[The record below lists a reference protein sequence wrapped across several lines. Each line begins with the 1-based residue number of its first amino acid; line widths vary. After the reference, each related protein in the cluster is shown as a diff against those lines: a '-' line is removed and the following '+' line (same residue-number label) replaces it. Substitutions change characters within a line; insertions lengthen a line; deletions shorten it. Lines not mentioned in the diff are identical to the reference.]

1 MADLKKIYTEAMDRF
16 KIAQTYDSHN
26 RTQAIDDIKFL
37 WNVEDCQWP
46 QEAKR
51 IRANRPMITE
61 NRLPQ
66 FVRQVV
72 NDARRNKPS
81 IKVIP
86 ADGNATFEIAE
97 ILGGI
102 VRHIEQRSC
111 ADIAYDNCLE
121 FAVSCGRGYF
131 EITTEYA
138 SESGFDQEIVIR
150 PIANPLTVYDDPY
163 CKMLDNSDRD
173 WCFVSEMVDKDEFKA
188 KWGWL
193 PSDFDGCE
201 EDWMEQDRVRVAKYW
216 KKVKKPVEIHLLSDG
231 SVVRGEIPKEK
242 LDEFGVTIQNTRK
255 SDDVTIE
262 CYLVTGDRAIE
273 EYKWLGKYIP
283 IVYCPGSQTNI
294 EGKKYTKSLIHDAKD
309 SQRVNNYM
317 LSAEVEMSSLQ
328 PKNPYIGPKGCFD
341 SDIDKWESANVQN
354 YPYIEYDGPTAPTRI
369 YPAPPP
375 QHIIAARQ
383 AIVEGM
389 KAIIGMYDASLG
401 ARSNEVSGVAI
412 EARAKQGDVA
422 TFHFIDNM
430 TRAIRYAGLV
440 IVDLIPKYMDTAKI
454 VRIVGP
460 DGEAEFAAI
469 NNMMTRLDLGKYD
482 VVVTAGPSMA
492 TQRQEARQAMIELIG
507 KYPQMAQVA
516 GDLVVKNMD
525 FPEADELAKRIKRTI
540 PPQILGEDAEPS
552 QLDAKPTPEQIA
564 AQADAQKEQ
573 MKAQVTLKTSN
584 DEISADRQKTEAQI
598 QSAERIAF
606 MKEQAET
613 ERLQMK
619 LAADREQREAEQ
631 VKSVLE
637 SFKQMGEQE
646 QAAPPESKSLENI
659 EKMLAAQLA
668 PKRIVFDD
676 NGMPVG
682 IETVQ

>member
-1 MADLKKIYTEAMDRF
+1 MADLKKIHTEALERF
-16 KIAQTYDSHN
+16 RLARDADSHN
-26 RTQAIDDIKFL
+26 KSEAVQDLRFL
-37 WNVEDCQWP
+37 WNIDNCQWSE
-46 QEAKR
+46 EAKR

-86 ADGNATFEIAE
+86 ADGKASFDVAE
-97 ILGGI
+97 ILGGM

-111 ADIAYDNCLE
+111 ADIAYDNALE
-121 FAVSCGRGYF
+121 FAVSCSRGYF
-131 EITTEYA
+131 EICTEYA
-138 SESGFDQEIVIR
+138 DEKGFDQEIVIK
-150 PIANPLTVYDDPY
+150 PIGNPLTVYDDPN
-163 CKMLDNSDRD
+163 CKMMDNSDRD
-173 WCFVSEMVDKDEFKA
+173 YCFVSEMVDKDEFKA
-188 KWGWL
+188 KWGFI
-193 PSDFDGCE
+193 PSDFDDCDKE
-201 EDWMEQDRVRVAKYW
+201 WVEDDRVRIAKYW
-216 KKVKKPVEIHLLSDG
+216 KKVKTPIEISLLSDG
-231 SVVRGEIPKEK
+231 SVVKGAADTKKIEE
-242 LDEFGVTIQNTRK
+242 LGVQVLNSRK
-255 SDDVTIE
+255 SEQITVE

-273 EYKWLGKYIP
+273 EYKWAGKYIP
-283 IVYCPGSQTNI
+283 VVFCPGSQTNV
-294 EGKKYTKSLIHDAKD
+294 EGKKYTKSLIRDAKE
-309 SQRVNNYM
+309 SQKVNNYM
-317 LSAEVEMSSLQ
+317 LSAEVELSSLQ
-328 PKNPYIGPKGCFD
+328 PKNPYIGPKGAFD
-341 SDIDKWESANVQN
+341 SDAEKWTKANIEN
-354 YPYIEYDGPTAPTRI
+354 YPFIEYDGPTPPTRL

-440 IVDLIPKYMDTAKI
+440 IVDLIPKIYDSQRI
-454 VRIVGP
+454 VRILGP
-460 DGEAEFAAI
+460 DGEAEMRAI
-469 NNMMTRLDLGKYD
+469 NDIMTSLDVGRYD
-482 VVVTAGPSMA
+482 VIVIAGPSMA

-525 FPEADELAKRIKRTI
+525 FPQADELAERIKRTI
-540 PPQILGEDAEPS
+540 PPQILGEEAQQQP
-552 QLDAKPTPEQIA
+552 QPTPEQIA

-573 MKAQVTLKTSN
+573 MKAQVTLKTTS
-584 DEISADRQKTEAQI
+584 DEISADMQKTDAQI
-598 QSAERIAF
+598 QSNERIAL

-613 ERLQMK
+613 SRLQMK
-619 LAADREQREAEQ
+619 LQSEREQRESEQ
-631 VKSVLE
+631 VNSVLE

-646 QAAPPESKSLENI
+646 QKQPIESKSLENI

-668 PKRIVFDD
+668 PKRIIFDD
-676 NGMPVG
+676 NGTPVG